1 MHVLELLNK
10 YDVQGMHQ
18 VYDKWPEISKYAYG
32 NNNKIIKFKKIDHI
46 VFAGMGGSGTLGD
59 VFSSILSKTNIH
71 VSVIKGYLLPKTV
84 DSNTLVVTT
93 SVSGNTVETLSI
105 LQLAK
110 KKKSKIVA
118 FFSSGKMEVY
128 CKKYNINYIKVPFV
142 HSPRASFTVYL
153 YTMLKS
159 LKLILPIKKSDITES
174 IQNMHRVRKKIG
186 STNLTV
192 TNPSL
197 KLANWISG
205 IPLIYYPHGLQAT
218 AIRFKNSLQENAKIH
233 AMAED
238 VLESSHNGIVS
249 WEKPSNVNPIIIR
262 GKDDYIKT
270 KERWQILKEYF
281 KKNDIDYQEIT
292 SVKGSILSKIVTLI
306 YFLDYCTIYKAVL
319 TKTNP
324 SPISAIDYVKEKL

>member
-1 MHVLELLNK
+1 
-10 YDVQGMHQ
+10 
-18 VYDKWPEISKYAYG
+18 
-32 NNNKIIKFKKIDHI
+32 
-46 VFAGMGGSGTLGD
+46 
-59 VFSSILSKTNIH
+59 
-71 VSVIKGYLLPKTV
+71 
-84 DSNTLVVTT
+84 
-93 SVSGNTVETLSI
+93 
-105 LQLAK
+105 
-110 KKKSKIVA
+110 
-118 FFSSGKMEVY
+118 
-128 CKKYNINYIKVPFV
+128 
-142 HSPRASFTVYL
+142 
-153 YTMLKS
+153 MLKS

-281 KKNDIDYQEIT
+281 KKNDISYQEIT

-324 SPISAIDYVKEKL
+324 SPISAIDYVKKKL